1 MTPEVVLLLTPFKA
15 PRALPAGVKVFD
27 TTREVSYSHK
37 HLTPL
42 FGVATTPLFL
52 QCSWS
57 ERRKRAKTAACTL
70 IVAFVLGK
78 RSTSSA
84 KIAPR
89 YRRSSQKS
97 LRQCTRNVLSTYAQS
112 NCDPLRE
119 NQPYAKK
126 KKNFFFRD
134 FVLFIPDL

>member
-52 QCSWS
+52 QCSLHTDES
-57 ERRKRAKTAACTL
+57 TDITVIQQCASLHTDESTDITVTQQCAIMLRYFDN
-70 IVAFVLGK
+70 VEGK
-78 RSTSSA
+78 VRWIFFSS
-84 KIAPR
+84 
-89 YRRSSQKS
+89 
-97 LRQCTRNVLSTYAQS
+97 
-112 NCDPLRE
+112 
-119 NQPYAKK
+119 
-126 KKNFFFRD
+126 
-134 FVLFIPDL
+134 